1 MRNKPTFW
9 WVLKRMVIVDK
20 APPSGKEGMILQPP
34 TAIRKTA

>member
-20 APPSGKEGMILQPP
+20 APPLGKEGMILQPP